1 MRYKFA
7 SILKNEFQEHLAL
20 RIASGRD
27 SRPEQCAMTNLDR
40 FLVSKEISK
49 KALPED
55 LLAEWLA
62 GMDAKAHTRRWRL
75 QAISPLIKYL
85 TSVGIEASLP
95 EKPRASSEYVPYI
108 FSPDE
113 LSRIM
118 DAADNRRQA
127 RYNTKINAA
136 AQLPFLLRLLYGCGL
151 RAGEALSLKWR
162 DIDLENSVI
171 HIRSA
176 KNDKQR
182 IAPMNRS
189 LGDLCR
195 QYRYSGL
202 TYSGDENFLFS
213 NRKGNHFCLH
223 RMWVLFAD
231 ILKTAGIE
239 LVRGQIG
246 KRGPCLH
253 CLRHLFV
260 LRSFSKMEAE
270 GHTFEEAVPY
280 LSTYLGHDSIME
292 TDKYLRFSHEICEDA
307 YGLIEA
313 YTQGIFPEV
322 SYE

>member
-1 MRYKFA
+1 MRYEFA

-27 SRPEQCAMTNLDR
+27 SEPERCAMTNLDR
-40 FLVSKEISK
+40 FLVSKGISK
-49 KALPED
+49 KALPES
-55 LLAEWLA
+55 LLVEWLA
-62 GMDAKAHTRRWRL
+62 DMDAKAQTRRWRL

-85 TSVGIEASLP
+85 TSIGIEATLP

-108 FSPDE
+108 FSDNE

-118 DAADNRRQA
+118 DAADNRQQG
-127 RYNTKINAA
+127 RYKVDISAA

-151 RAGEALSLKWR
+151 RAGEALSLKWG

-182 IAPMNRS
+182 IVPMSRS

-195 QYRYSGL
+195 HYRYSGL
-202 TYSGDENFLFS
+202 TYSSDENFLFS
-213 NRKGNHFCLH
+213 NRKGGHYCLG
-223 RMWVLFAD
+223 RMWVLFAEV
-231 ILKTAGIE
+231 LKTAGIK

-260 LRSFSKMEAE
+260 LRSFNNMEAE
-270 GHTFEEAVPY
+270 GYAFEEAVPY

-292 TDKYLRFSHEICEDA
+292 TDKYLRFSHEICGAA
-307 YGLIEA
+307 YDLINV
-313 YTQGIFPEV
+313 YTQGVFPEV
-322 SYE
+322 TCE